1 MVAAAKESV
10 AISPV
15 VLFSGSNQVCK
26 EPEAKAKFTPPC
38 HQAANRTL
46 RRSNQHIHV
55 VNYAVA
61 MLYTWIW
68 TLCGSC
74 VVVRVLDSYL
84 LSSYRSLVP
93 SSPHTPST
101 LTQTR
106 TTAATATWE
115 VNFSAAKHARKRSIS
130 SVQNLRWTRRTSR
143 TRRGTARDAGPERCV
158 KTERIANGE
167 KGVTMEGEGEGEG
180 RERYGIGSGLCVP
193 LLLSFLFRGEDGEK

>member
-1 MVAAAKESV
+1 MVFAHPQEAAVVAAAKESV

-74 VVVRVLDSYL
+74 GIRVLDSYL

-93 SSPHTPST
+93 HPRTP
-101 LTQTR
+101 
-106 TTAATATWE
+106 
-115 VNFSAAKHARKRSIS
+115 
-130 SVQNLRWTRRTSR
+130 
-143 TRRGTARDAGPERCV
+143 P
-158 KTERIANGE
+158 
-167 KGVTMEGEGEGEG
+167 
-180 RERYGIGSGLCVP
+180 P
-193 LLLSFLFRGEDGEK
+193 P